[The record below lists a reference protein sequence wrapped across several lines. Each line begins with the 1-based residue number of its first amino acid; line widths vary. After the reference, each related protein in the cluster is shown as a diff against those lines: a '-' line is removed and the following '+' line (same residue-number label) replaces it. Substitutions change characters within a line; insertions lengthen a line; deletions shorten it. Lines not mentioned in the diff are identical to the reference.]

1 MSTFGKKYLTKWD
14 YFNHT
19 KVEKRRFN
27 STDKNFQLELLKKW
41 YPIGM
46 KVHKVSPRASP
57 LSEDE
62 FFLYDTDVYTIIE
75 HTDGMGYHM
84 VRIKS
89 DKEVIIQY
97 PGRNT
102 GFIFDNRHALN
113 VVPIKEELRDM
124 KLEKLFL

>member
-1 MSTFGKKYLTKWD
+1 MSTFGKKYLNKWD

-27 STDKNFQLELLKKW
+27 STPKDFQLELLKKW

-46 KVHKVSPRASP
+46 KVHKVSVRSSYP
-57 LSEDE
+57 ENDVHV
-62 FFLYDTDVYTIIE
+62 YDTDVFTIIE
-75 HTDGMGYHM
+75 YVENMGYHM

-102 GFIFDNRHALN
+102 GFIFDDRHALN

-124 KLEKLFL
+124 KLEKLFS

>member
-1 MSTFGKKYLTKWD
+1 MSTFGKKYLRKWD

-27 STDKNFQLELLKKW
+27 STPKDFQLELLKKW

-46 KVHKVSPRASP
+46 KVHKVSSRSSP
-57 LSEDE
+57 FSEDE

-84 VRIKS
+84 IRIKS
-89 DKEVIIQY
+89 DEEVIIQY
-97 PGRNT
+97 PGRTT
-102 GFIFDNRHALN
+102 GFIFDNRHILN

-124 KLEKLFL
+124 KLEKLFS